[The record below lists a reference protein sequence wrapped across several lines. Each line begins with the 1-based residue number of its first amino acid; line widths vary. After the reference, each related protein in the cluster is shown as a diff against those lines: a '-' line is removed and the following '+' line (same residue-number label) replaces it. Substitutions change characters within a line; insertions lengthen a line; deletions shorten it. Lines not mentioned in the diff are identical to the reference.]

1 MEAISPNAV
10 TAIDEVFRLVNRE
23 VWIVTSADGEANR
36 PRRGGLLATWVAQAS
51 LDPAQ
56 PLLIAAIAKN
66 HFTAELIGASGS
78 FAAHLISA
86 EQIELAWRFGIG
98 SGRDRDK
105 LAELSTR
112 SAVTGAPVLD
122 DCLAWLDCRV
132 LTTYD
137 AGDRLF
143 FWADVVDGGRTGD
156 GEPLCEQELFAAAD
170 ASQLAQLRENLL
182 ADLRIQKPLLAA
194 WRASLS
200 QPQG

>member
-1 MEAISPNAV
+1 MAAKSPQTAA
-10 TAIDEVFRLVNRE
+10 AIDEVFRMVNRD
-23 VWIVTSADGEANR
+23 VWIITAADGEAKP

-56 PLLIAAIAKN
+56 PVALAAIAKN
-66 HFTAELIGASGS
+66 HFTAELIDASGS

-86 EQIELAWRFGIG
+86 GQIELAWRFGIG

-105 LAELSTR
+105 LAGLSTR
-112 SAVTGAPVLD
+112 PAVTGAPILD

-132 LTTYD
+132 LTSFD

-143 FWADVVDGGRTGD
+143 FWADVLDGGRTGS
-156 GEPLCEQELFAAAD
+156 GQPLCEHELFAAAN

-182 ADLRIQKPLLAA
+182 EDLRIQKPLLAT
-194 WRASLS
+194 WRESLS
-200 QPQG
+200 QMQT